1 MNSILLSDGY
11 KLSHHNMYPDN
22 TSLVFSNFTPR
33 GDKYAPKQCQGKGVV
48 VFGPQMSLQNIH
60 EDFENN
66 FFLTKDREMF
76 EMQKKQG
83 GFLKALSI
91 VELNTLKDSVIK
103 PIKVMLDSYLNTDY
117 DMTHFEELWDIG
129 YLPIEVRAL
138 EEGTICPIRVPML
151 TVHNTLDEFFW
162 LPNFLESIISNT
174 LWKSITSATIARA
187 YKKIIDSWAMKTT
200 GSIEGTEWQGHDF
213 SMRGLDSVYATQS
226 SGLGHLTSFFG
237 TDSLPTLWA
246 AKHYYDETGFVAG
259 SVPATEHS
267 VMCAGSKESEIETF
281 RRLLELYPTGILSIV
296 SDTWDLWKVCTDYMT
311 QLKEEILD
319 RDGKIVIRPD
329 SGDPVDIICG
339 TGNKYRELKYF
350 PEGEVLPEYFED
362 YLLDEV
368 SADTPHGEHGVV
380 EYSQVYSIKGKLY
393 MATIHNICWNRYD
406 KQYYFIDMY
415 EKAKITV
422 EEIEHKPEH
431 KGVVELL
438 WDVFGGTVNEQG
450 FKVLDPHI
458 GVIYGDSITLD
469 RCEEICERL
478 AAKGFAS
485 SNVVFGIG
493 SYTYQFNTRD
503 TFGFAMKA
511 TYIEKEEIFYA
522 SPESVEPGIRTV
534 CQEIFKDPITDDG
547 LKKSAKGLLKVVQG
561 EEGLEL
567 VDQITWSQFNED
579 DNLLKI
585 IYENGEFPNRTTLT
599 EIRNKLK

>member
-1 MNSILLSDGY
+1 MNSLLLTDGY
-11 KLSHHNMYPDN
+11 KLSHQNMYPDN

-33 GDKYAPKQCQGKGVV
+33 GDKYAPKQCQGKGIV
-48 VFGPQMSLQNIH
+48 VFGTQMAFQYIH
-60 EDFENN
+60 EHFEKN
-66 FFLTKDREMF
+66 FFLTKQRKGYE
-76 EMQKKQG
+76 EQKKTG
-83 GFLKALSI
+83 GYNKATAL
-91 VELNTLKDSVIK
+91 VELTKLRESVIK
-103 PIKVMLDSYLNTDY
+103 PIKVVLDSYLNTDY
-117 DMTHFEELWDIG
+117 DVSHFEALWEVG

-174 LWKSITSATIARA
+174 LWKPVTSATISRA

-246 AKHYYDETGFVAG
+246 AKHYYDETGFIAG

-281 RRLLELYPTGILSIV
+281 KRLLGLYPTGILSIV

-339 TGNKYRELKYF
+339 ISLDSV
-350 PEGEVLPEYFED
+350 EGAEEY
-362 YLLDEV
+362 
-368 SADTPHGEHGVV
+368 
-380 EYSQVYSIKGKLY
+380 
-393 MATIHNICWNRYD
+393 
-406 KQYYFIDMY
+406 DMINNPQP
-415 EKAKITV
+415 KD
-422 EEIEHKPEH
+422 

-438 WDVFGGTVNEQG
+438 WDVFGGTINEQG

-469 RCEEICERL
+469 RCEEICTRL

-522 SPESVEPGIRTV
+522 SPESVESGIRTV

-547 LKKSAKGLLKVVQG
+547 LKKSAKGLLKVIQG

-567 VDQITWSQFNED
+567 VDQITWSQFNEG

-585 IYENGEFPNRTTLT
+585 IYENGEFPDRTTLT